1 VTPLT
6 LPQWRAV
13 GLAACLATLV
23 VVVFS
28 TRSLRQTEAQ
38 LAAVTHA
45 LDSVTTQLDSA
56 RGIARQMA
64 ADRQA
69 LRDSI
74 RVEQVIR
81 DSLYRVASARRVEIR
96 RWRETV
102 EALQLSV
109 VDTLPVLDQNTILRR
124 EVQTLRAAGDLTAV
138 ALEQQTQTIEDL
150 RMSDL
155 RQRERADSADAR
167 AVRAEADLAAQLTQ
181 ARAGVQQ
188 AITAARRPWYRRAL
202 GGLKTVGEKAVVAVP
217 AYLLGR
223 LT

>member
-56 RGIARQMA
+56 RGIARQMT

-74 RVEQVIR
+74 QVEQVIR
-81 DSLYRVASARRVEIR
+81 DSLYRVASARRAEIQ

-102 EALQLSV
+102 ASLQLSAI
-109 VDTLPVLDQNTILRR
+109 DSLPPLDQIT
-124 EVQTLRAAGDLTAV
+124 TLRSEVERLRVAGDLTAV

-150 RMSDL
+150 RMSDQ
-155 RQRERADSADAR
+155 RQRMRADSADAR
-167 AVRAEADLAAQLTQ
+167 AARAEADLAAQLAA
-181 ARAGVQQ
+181 ARSGVQE
-188 AITAARRPWYRRAL
+188 AITAAQRPWYRRAL